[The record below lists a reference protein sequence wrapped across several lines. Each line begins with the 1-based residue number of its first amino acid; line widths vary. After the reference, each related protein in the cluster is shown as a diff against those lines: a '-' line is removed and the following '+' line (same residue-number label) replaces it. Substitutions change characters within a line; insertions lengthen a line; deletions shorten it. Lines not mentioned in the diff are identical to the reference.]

1 MECQNNFWP
10 WFSEDEYK
18 SRYTRIRAGMA
29 EKGLEALIVYGI
41 GGYLGNE
48 PAQPNVVF
56 ITSFAAMVQT
66 YVVFP
71 LEGDPTVFVTWG
83 NHLRNS
89 RRITPLKDVRAGGM
103 AQTPLR
109 VAERL
114 GELGMEG
121 KNVGIVGAMHWA
133 NINLPYD
140 HQIAITEA
148 LPKTD
153 FEGVTE
159 WFEDLR
165 LVKSEEEM
173 EYVRRGA
180 AMTDAVYDVLVHAT
194 RPGARPCDLHNL
206 VMQTAQG
213 MDGKIPFGHVG
224 STSMINPE
232 MSYAHEFALT
242 TPIEMGDVVMT
253 EIAVG
258 YGGYF
263 GKIWGTYFMGEPTP
277 KYEEMFFLGQESY
290 RDLHAA
296 IKPGLSGADIA
307 HHCVGTIASRGY
319 KPKSSVFGWSNY
331 NSKPDIRT
339 VDGEVS
345 GKDFVFAK
353 NQCMNVIGWPVTED
367 ESGGVWIGDTS
378 VITDD
383 GIENLQNYPM
393 DEIYVVA

>member
-18 SRYTRIRAGMA
+18 SRYARIRAAMA
-29 EKGLEALIVYGI
+29 EKGLEALILHGI

-48 PAQPNVVF
+48 PAQPNVVY

-71 LEGDPTVFVTWG
+71 LEGEPTVFVTWG
-83 NHLRNS
+83 NHLRNA
-89 RRITPLKDVRAGGM
+89 RRMTPLKDVRAGGM
-103 AQTPLR
+103 ARTPLR

-114 GELGMEG
+114 GEIGVDG
-121 KNVGIVGAMHWA
+121 KKVGIVGAMHWA

-140 HQIAITEA
+140 HHIAITEA
-148 LPKTD
+148 LPKTG
-153 FEGVTE
+153 FEYVTE

-165 LVKSEEEM
+165 LIKSEEEM
-173 EYVRRGA
+173 EYVRRGV
-180 AMTDAVYDVLVHAT
+180 AMTDAVYDVLVRAT

-213 MDGKIPFGHVG
+213 MDGKIPFGHIG
-224 STSMINPE
+224 RTPMKNPE

-263 GKIWGTYFMGEPTP
+263 GKIWGTYFMGDPTP
-277 KYEEMFFLGQESY
+277 EYEEMFQLGQKSY
-290 RDLHAA
+290 RELHAA

-307 HHCVGTIASRGY
+307 HHCVDTITAGGY

-331 NSKPDIRT
+331 NSKPEIRT

-345 GKDFVFAK
+345 GTDFVFAK

-367 ESGGVWIGDTS
+367 ESAGIWIGDTS
-378 VITDD
+378 AITDD
-383 GIENLQNYPM
+383 GIENLQKYPL
-393 DEIYVVA
+393 DEIYVVT